1 MRQNTLLF
9 KVSGPANR
17 VSEGSSFIYIGR
29 KRKEKGRN
37 ERRKG
42 RTEEERKQEREKRKT

>member
-1 MRQNTLLF
+1 MF
-9 KVSGPANR
+9 KVSGPANC
-17 VSEGSSFIYIGR
+17 VTEGSSFIYIGR

-42 RTEEERKQEREKRKT
+42 RKKKERAKKRKKDRLKM

>member
-1 MRQNTLLF
+1 MF
-9 KVSGPANR
+9 KVSGPANC
-17 VSEGSSFIYIGR
+17 VTEGSSFIYIGR

-42 RTEEERKQEREKRKT
+42 RKKKERAKKKKERQT